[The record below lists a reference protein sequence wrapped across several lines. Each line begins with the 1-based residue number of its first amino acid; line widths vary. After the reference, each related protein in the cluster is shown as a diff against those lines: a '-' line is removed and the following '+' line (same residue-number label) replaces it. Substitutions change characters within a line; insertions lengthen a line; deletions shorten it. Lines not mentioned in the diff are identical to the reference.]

1 MYERATRGETE
12 VEALPAPT
20 VGSVPDEMMVMF
32 TGFPVSLAPVGM
44 EH

>member
-12 VEALPAPT
+12 VEALPAPA
-20 VGSVPDEMMVMF
+20 VPDEMMVMF